1 MAWEE
6 KRPVT
11 LHTNA
16 RLIQLPVNLNTSVFR
31 QEIPYVDLKT
41 VPGIGQL
48 LEVQQPVSFVLEL
61 ILLKVSLWK
70 EDTI

>member
-16 RLIQLPVNLNTSVFR
+16 RLIQLPVNLNASVFR
-31 QEIPYVDLKT
+31 QEISYVDLKT